1 MSKKSASNEMMANLT
16 KQVKEKDLLIT
27 RLRQQNNE
35 QQQMTSEHDAKMKAV
50 NELHSQKTKAL
61 LKSIN
66 NLKREI
72 AKLHEE
78 NKSNV
83 RQKITERLNDDI
95 KLQEIAIDGMRE
107 FIGHDREDE
116 IN

>member
-1 MSKKSASNEMMANLT
+1 MLANLQ
-16 KQVKEKDLLIT
+16 KSVKEKDLMIQ
-27 RLRQQNNE
+27 RLRQQNQE
-35 QQQMTSEHDAKMKAV
+35 SQQQSNEFDAKMKSV

-66 NLKREI
+66 NLKREL

-83 RQKITERLNDDI
+83 RHKITERLNDDI
-95 KLQEIAIDGMRE
+95 KL
-107 FIGHDREDE
+107 
-116 IN
+116 